1 MGASRQALFWA
12 QCGLAGTILV
22 SFVLLLTARVLTT
35 PHNLTL

>member
-22 SFVLLLTARVLTT
+22 SFVLLFFKNYFFLETT
-35 PHNLTL
+35 TG